1 MNAATCGEPRQ
12 ATLRRVI
19 PARDYDLDA
28 TLASGQVFR
37 WRHHAGAWEG
47 VVGGRWV
54 RLRAAAGAIA
64 AEVAEP
70 VADWRWLEH
79 FLQTDVALEPV
90 LARFPQ
96 DPPLRAAVAACR
108 GLRLLRQEPWECL
121 ASFILSATKQIVQI
135 QQVVALLCERHG
147 PPVPVPPG
155 HPPAWAFPRPEAVAA
170 LTEAE
175 LRGCKMGF
183 RAPKLLATARRVAV
197 GDIDLPGL
205 AGQSLAAARAALL
218 ELPGVGPKIA
228 ECVLLFAY
236 GFQEAF
242 PVDVWVEKAL
252 RRLYFPGRRPTPRR
266 LREFARTHFGPAG
279 GYAQQYLFHYM
290 RTRSSQ
296 GSGSQVQRP
305 EFRMRR
311 PGVEGVL

>member
-1 MNAATCGEPRQ
+1 MSAATCAEPRQ
-12 ATLRRVI
+12 AALRHVI
-19 PARDYDLDA
+19 AARDYDLDA
-28 TLASGQVFR
+28 TLTSGQVFR
-37 WRHHAGAWEG
+37 WRRHAGAWEG

-54 RLRAAAGAIA
+54 RLCAAPGAIA

-70 VADWRWLEH
+70 VPDWHWLEH
-79 FLQTDVALEPV
+79 FLQTDVALDSV
-90 LARFPQ
+90 LARFPN

-135 QQVVALLCERHG
+135 QQIVALLCERHG
-147 PPVPVPPG
+147 TPVPVPPG
-155 HPPAWAFPRPEAVAA
+155 HPPAWAFPAPAQVAA
-170 LTEAE
+170 LSEAG

-183 RAPKLLATARRVAV
+183 RAPKLLATARRVTD
-197 GDIDLPGL
+197 GEIDLPSL
-205 AGQSLAAARAALL
+205 AGEGLAAARAALL

-228 ECVLLFAY
+228 ECVLLFAC

-242 PVDVWVEKAL
+242 PVDVWVMKAL
-252 RRLYFPGRRPTPRR
+252 RQLYFPARCPTPRR

-290 RTRSSQ
+290 RTRRGQSS
-296 GSGSQVQRP
+296 
-305 EFRMRR
+305 EFKV
-311 PGVEGVL
+311 PG